1 MSGSDCVAS
10 SSLTRLATALS
21 LIREGAAH
29 ENGFTT
35 WDPLGLADLGSPATL
50 AFFRHAELKHC
61 RVRIRHLC

>member
-1 MSGSDCVAS
+1 
-10 SSLTRLATALS
+10 